1 MVVLITNNVHDGS
14 ENPDILRWCK
24 VDENE
29 LSRSAKSIT
38 CPSVPRDGP
47 YYIFNPI
54 FTFSLQAEKNQGNR
68 IARDIH
74 GSQEMSRF
82 PQET

>member
-1 MVVLITNNVHDGS
+1 MMVLKTQTSCGDVK
-14 ENPDILRWCK
+14 WMK
-24 VDENE
+24 NE

-38 CPSVPRDGP
+38 CLSVPRDGP